1 MYPGRYSHFSNLASE
16 TINLRLKF
24 DSRKKSVFW
33 LLQNKDIFPYSLSL
47 TLELKSVHFTQ
58 QTVRWL
64 KVFFPS
70 SLQNNS
76 TTVQRQFN
84 SLHLA
89 RKYAR
94 MIICSSKLTVFLEL
108 RVRKTVIKNG
118 VRKTVIKNG
127 VWKTVIKNDVRKTV
141 NISEHI
147 MSADKSLCTLVSRQ
161 MRPLFI
167 YQACFQQLPISCL
180 CRVARSKSFDQQWTE
195 AAPLRF
201 VKKNHRQQSVIKN
214 GVKYF
219 LSNLKSEETKKSY

>member
-16 TINLRLKF
+16 TINLRLEF

-94 MIICSSKLTVFLEL
+94 IIICSSKLTVFLEL
-108 RVRKTVIKNG
+108 RVQKTVIKNG
-118 VRKTVIKNG
+118 
-127 VWKTVIKNDVRKTV
+127 VRKTV

-167 YQACFQQLPISCL
+167 YQACFQQLPILCL

>member
-1 MYPGRYSHFSNLASE
+1 MYFFS
-16 TINLRLKF
+16 
-24 DSRKKSVFW
+24 
-33 LLQNKDIFPYSLSL
+33 
-47 TLELKSVHFTQ
+47 
-58 QTVRWL
+58 
-64 KVFFPS
+64 PS
-70 SLQNNS
+70 SLQNIS

-94 MIICSSKLTVFLEL
+94 IIICSSKLTVFLEL

-147 MSADKSLCTLVSRQ
+147 MSADKYLCTLVSRQ
-161 MRPLFI
+161 IRPLFI
-167 YQACFQQLPISCL
+167 YQACFQQLPICL
-180 CRVARSKSFDQQWTE
+180 CRVARSKSFDQQWTG

-201 VKKNHRQQSVIKN
+201 IKKNHRQQSVIKN
-214 GVKYF
+214 GVQYF
-219 LSNLKSEETKKSY
+219 LTNLKSEETKRSY